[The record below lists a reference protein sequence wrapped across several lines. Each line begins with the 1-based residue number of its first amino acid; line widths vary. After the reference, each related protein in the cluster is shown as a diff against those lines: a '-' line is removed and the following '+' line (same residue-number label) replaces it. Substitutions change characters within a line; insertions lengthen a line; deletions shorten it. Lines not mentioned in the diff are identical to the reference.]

1 VLEQYHVAMPIYKY
15 TLACLN
21 SQPIFVEIKGLVLS
35 SKLATDVNRK
45 YKNELDVKL

>member
-15 TLACLN
+15 ALAFLN
-21 SQPIFVEIKGLVLS
+21 TQPIFVEIKGVVLP

-45 YKNELDVKL
+45 YEKN